1 MIYTHSVGRA
11 LQYFPQHTALLRD
24 GQPVTFRELD
34 VRVRRIAAVL
44 RRRGFL
50 GGDRLAF
57 LMPNGADYIEL
68 VYACSLLGVIAVPIN
83 TRYAG
88 AEIDRLLED
97 ARPRGLIRHS
107 KFPAPAVSL
116 DWEHEIDLSPVDDA
130 EEEPYAG
137 EFYDP
142 DAILVLLYTSG
153 TTGAPKGAA
162 LTHANIFSN
171 IHDLNY
177 WLAYREKAVFLHASP
192 MFHIA
197 DFPVMFAAP
206 VFGAAQVTLPH
217 FDPPSFCASVQ
228 ANGVT
233 HTVLVPAMIN
243 MLCQFEELPA
253 YNMESLEVLA
263 YGGSPIAP
271 ALVRDIR
278 RLLQKAKLLQVY
290 GLSESGFLTGLTDA
304 EHTEDRLA
312 SCGRTCPGI
321 DLRVVKA
328 NGKPATSG
336 ELGNLVARG
345 SGIMLCYWHAL
356 EETLP
361 GDESLTDETTEALLG
376 GFLHTGDIGFQDKD
390 GYFYIVD
397 RAKEMIVSGGENVYS
412 SEVEAAI
419 YEISQV
425 KEAAV
430 FGIPD
435 EKWGELVA
443 AAVVLRPG
451 TTLSVEELM
460 QHCKER
466 IASYKVPRHIEFMTD
481 ELPKSGS
488 GKILKR
494 VLREKYWTGQS
505 RRV

>member
-24 GQPVTFRELD
+24 DRAVPFLELD
-34 VRVRRIAAVL
+34 VRVRKIAAAFQ
-44 RRRGFL
+44 RRGL
-50 GGDRLAF
+50 LSGDRLAF
-57 LMPNGADYIEL
+57 LMPNGPGYIEL

-88 AEIDRLLED
+88 AEIDRLLAD

-107 KFPAPAVSL
+107 KFPAPTVSV
-116 DWEHEIDLSPVDDA
+116 DWEHVIDLAPLDDA
-130 EEEPYAG
+130 EEELYAG

-162 LTHANIFSN
+162 LTHANVFSN

-177 WLAYREKAVFLHASP
+177 WVAYREKAVFLHASP

-197 DFPVMFAAP
+197 DFPAMFAAP
-206 VFGAAQVTLPH
+206 VFGAAQMTLEH
-217 FDPPSFCASVQ
+217 FDALSFCTSVQ
-228 ANGVT
+228 TNGVT
-233 HTVLVPAMIN
+233 HTVLVPSMIN
-243 MLCQFEELPA
+243 ALCQFQELA
-253 YNMESLEVLA
+253 AFN
-263 YGGSPIAP
+263 
-271 ALVRDIR
+271 
-278 RLLQKAKLLQVY
+278 
-290 GLSESGFLTGLTDA
+290 
-304 EHTEDRLA
+304 LA
-312 SCGRTCPGI
+312 SL
-321 DLRVVKA
+321 DV
-328 NGKPATSG
+328 
-336 ELGNLVARG
+336 LG
-345 SGIMLCYWHAL
+345 YWHDI
-356 EETLP
+356 EEDLP
-361 GDESLTDETTEALLG
+361 GDASSVDETTEALRG
-376 GFLHTGDIGFQDKD
+376 GFFHTGDIGRQDKD

-412 SEVEAAI
+412 AEVEAAI
-419 YEISQV
+419 YEIPEV

-451 TTLSVEELM
+451 TDLSAEELK
-460 QHCKER
+460 QYCKTR
-466 IASYKVPRHIEFMTD
+466 IASYKVPRHIEFMTE

-494 VLREKYWTGQS
+494 VLREKYWAGQS

>member
-1 MIYTHSVGRA
+1 MIYTHSIGRA

-24 GQPVTFRELD
+24 ERAVPFLELD
-34 VRVRRIAAVL
+34 IRVRRIAAAL

-50 GGDRLAF
+50 SGDRLAF
-57 LMPNGADYIEL
+57 LMPNGPDYIEL

-88 AEIDRLLED
+88 AEINRVLED

-107 KFPAPAVSL
+107 KFPAPTVSL
-116 DWEHEIDLSPVDDA
+116 EWDHMIDAAPLDDG
-130 EEEPYAG
+130 EEELYAG

-142 DAILVLLYTSG
+142 DAVLVLLYTSG

-162 LTHANIFSN
+162 LTHANIFS
-171 IHDLNY
+171 IVHDLNY
-177 WLAYREKAVFLHASP
+177 WLTYREKAVFLHASP

-197 DFPVMFAAP
+197 DFPAMFAAP
-206 VFGAAQVTLPH
+206 VFGSAQRTLER
-217 FDPPSFCASVQ
+217 FDALSFCKSVQ
-228 ANGVT
+228 THGVT
-233 HTVLVPAMIN
+233 HTVLVPSMIN
-243 MLCQFEELPA
+243 TLCQFEDLA
-253 YNMESLEVLA
+253 AFNLDSLDVLA

-271 ALVRDIR
+271 ALVREVR
-278 RLLQKAKLLQVY
+278 RALPKAKLLQVY
-290 GLSESGFLTGLTDA
+290 GLSEAGFLTGLTDA
-304 EHTEDRLA
+304 EHTDERLQ

-321 DLRVVKA
+321 DLRVVDA
-328 NGKPATSG
+328 AGKPVASG

-345 SGIMLCYWHAL
+345 LGIMRGYWHDI
-356 EETLP
+356 EEDLS
-361 GDESLTDETTEALLG
+361 GDESSVDETAEALRG
-376 GFLHTGDIGFQDKD
+376 GFFRTGDIGRQDKD

-412 SEVEAAI
+412 GEVEAAI
-419 YEISQV
+419 YEIPVV

-435 EKWGELVA
+435 DKWGELVA

-451 TTLSVEELM
+451 TNLSAEELK
-460 QHCKER
+460 QYCKTR
-466 IASYKVPRHIEFMTD
+466 IASYKVPRHIEFMAE

-494 VLREKYWTGQS
+494 VLREKYWAGQS

>member
-1 MIYTHSVGRA
+1 MIYAHSVGRA
-11 LQYFPQHTALLRD
+11 LQYFPQHSALLRD
-24 GQPVTFRELD
+24 GRRVTFLELD
-34 VRVRRIAAVL
+34 SRVRKIAAAL

-50 GGDRLAF
+50 GGDRLAL
-57 LMPNGADYIEL
+57 LMPNGPDYIEL
-68 VYACSLLGVIAVPIN
+68 IYACSLLGVIAVPIN

-88 AEIDRLLED
+88 AEVDRLLED

-107 KFPAPAVSL
+107 KLPPPTVQL
-116 DWEHEIDLSPVDDA
+116 EWEHVIDLAPLDEA
-130 EEEPYAG
+130 NEERYAG

-197 DFPVMFAAP
+197 DFPTMFAAP
-206 VFGAAQVTLPH
+206 VFGAAQMTLDR
-217 FDPPSFCASVQ
+217 FDAPSFCAAVQ
-228 ANGVT
+228 TNGVT
-233 HTVLVPAMIN
+233 HTVLVPSMIN
-243 MLCQFEELPA
+243 TLCGFPELSA
-253 YNMESLEVLA
+253 FNLNSLDVLA

-278 RLLQKAKLLQVY
+278 RALPKAKLLQVY
-290 GLSESGFLTGLTDA
+290 GLSEAGFLSGLTDA
-304 EHTEDRLA
+304 EHTGDRLQ
-312 SCGRTCPGI
+312 SCGRPCPGI
-321 DLRVVKA
+321 DLRVVDEA
-328 NGKPATSG
+328 GKPVASG
-336 ELGNLVARG
+336 DLGNLVARG
-345 SGIMLCYWHAL
+345 PGIMRGYWHDI
-356 EETLP
+356 EEDLP
-361 GDESLTDETTEALLG
+361 EDELLVDETAEALRG
-376 GFLHTGDIGFQDKD
+376 GFFHTGDIGRQDKD
-390 GYFYIVD
+390 GYFYILD
-397 RAKEMIVSGGENVYS
+397 RAKDMIVSGGENVYS
-412 SEVEAAI
+412 GEVEAAV
-419 YEISQV
+419 YEIPQV
-425 KEAAV
+425 KEVAV

-451 TTLSVEELM
+451 TNLSAEELK
-460 QHCKER
+460 QFCKTR
-466 IASYKVPRHIEFMTD
+466 IASYKVPRHIEFMTE

-494 VLREKYWTGQS
+494 VLREKYWVGQS

>member
-1 MIYTHSVGRA
+1 MIYTHSIGRA

-24 GQPVTFRELD
+24 ERAVPFLELD
-34 VRVRRIAAVL
+34 IRVRRIAAAL

-50 GGDRLAF
+50 SGDRLAF
-57 LMPNGADYIEL
+57 LMPNGPDYIEL

-88 AEIDRLLED
+88 AEINRVLED

-107 KFPAPAVSL
+107 KFPAPTVSL
-116 DWEHEIDLSPVDDA
+116 EWDHMIDAAPLDDG
-130 EEEPYAG
+130 EEELYAG

-142 DAILVLLYTSG
+142 DAVLVLLYTSG

-162 LTHANIFSN
+162 LTHANIFS
-171 IHDLNY
+171 IVHDLNY
-177 WLAYREKAVFLHASP
+177 WLTYREKAVFLHASP

-197 DFPVMFAAP
+197 DFPAMFAAP
-206 VFGAAQVTLPH
+206 VFGSAQRTLER
-217 FDPPSFCASVQ
+217 FDALSFCKSVQ
-228 ANGVT
+228 TYGVT
-233 HTVLVPAMIN
+233 HTVLVPSMIN
-243 MLCQFEELPA
+243 TLCQFEDLA
-253 YNMESLEVLA
+253 AFNLDSLDVLA

-271 ALVRDIR
+271 ALVREVR
-278 RLLQKAKLLQVY
+278 RALPKAKLLQVY
-290 GLSESGFLTGLTDA
+290 GLSEAGFLTGLTDA
-304 EHTEDRLA
+304 EHTDERLQ

-321 DLRVVKA
+321 DLRVVDA
-328 NGKPATSG
+328 AGKPVASG

-345 SGIMLCYWHAL
+345 LGIMRGYWHDI
-356 EETLP
+356 EEDLS
-361 GDESLTDETTEALLG
+361 GDESSVDETAEALRG
-376 GFLHTGDIGFQDKD
+376 GFFRTGDIGRQDKD

-412 SEVEAAI
+412 GEVEAAI
-419 YEISQV
+419 YEIPVV

-435 EKWGELVA
+435 DKWGELVA

-451 TTLSVEELM
+451 TNLSAEELK
-460 QHCKER
+460 QYCKTR
-466 IASYKVPRHIEFMTD
+466 IASYKVPRHIEFMAE

-494 VLREKYWTGQS
+494 VLREKYWAGQS

>member
-1 MIYTHSVGRA
+1 
-11 LQYFPQHTALLRD
+11 
-24 GQPVTFRELD
+24 
-34 VRVRRIAAVL
+34 
-44 RRRGFL
+44 
-50 GGDRLAF
+50 
-57 LMPNGADYIEL
+57 MPNGADYIEL
-68 VYACSLLGVIAVPIN
+68 VYACSLLGAIAVPIN

-107 KFPAPAVSL
+107 KFSAPTASL
-116 DWEHEIDLSPVDDA
+116 DWEHVIDLAPLAEID
-130 EEEPYAG
+130 EKPYTG

-153 TTGAPKGAA
+153 TTGQPKGAA
-162 LTHANIFSN
+162 LTHSNVFSN
-171 IHDLNY
+171 IHDLNC
-177 WLAYREKAVFLHASP
+177 WLSYREKAVFLHASP

-197 DFPVMFAAP
+197 DFPAMFAAP
-206 VFGAAQVTLPH
+206 VFGAAQMTLPH

-233 HTVLVPAMIN
+233 HTVLVPSMIN
-243 MLCQFEELPA
+243 ILCQFEELHA
-253 YNMESLEVLA
+253 YHLESLEVLA

-278 RLLQKAKLLQVY
+278 RLLPKAKLLQVY
-290 GLSESGFLTGLTDA
+290 GLSEAGFLTGLTDA
-304 EHTEDRLA
+304 EHTEDRLT

-328 NGKPATSG
+328 NGEPAASG

-345 SGIMLCYWHAL
+345 PGIMVGYWHDI
-356 EETLP
+356 EEDLP
-361 GDESLTDETTEALLG
+361 GEESSVDETAEALRG
-376 GFLHTGDIGFQDKD
+376 GFFHTGDIGRQDKD
-390 GYFYIVD
+390 GFFYIVD
-397 RAKEMIVSGGENVYS
+397 RAKEMIVTGGENVYS
-412 SEVEAAI
+412 AEVEAAI
-419 YEISQV
+419 YEIPEV

-451 TTLSVEELM
+451 TNLSAEELK
-460 QHCKER
+460 QYCKTR
-466 IASYKVPRHIEFMTD
+466 IASYKVPRHIEFMTE

-494 VLREKYWTGQS
+494 VLREKYWLGQS
-505 RRV
+505 RQV

>member
-1 MIYTHSVGRA
+1 MIYTHSIGRA

-24 GQPVTFRELD
+24 ERAVSFLELD
-34 VRVRRIAAVL
+34 IRVRRTAAAL

-50 GGDRLAF
+50 SGDRLAF
-57 LMPNGADYIEL
+57 LMPNGSDYIEL

-83 TRYAG
+83 TRYAS
-88 AEIDRLLED
+88 AEIDRVLED

-107 KFPAPAVSL
+107 KFPAPRVSL
-116 DWEHEIDLSPVDDA
+116 EWEHVIDLAPVGEAD
-130 EEEPYAG
+130 EELYAG

-142 DAILVLLYTSG
+142 DAVLVLLYTSG

-197 DFPVMFAAP
+197 DFPAMFAAP
-206 VFGAAQVTLPH
+206 VFGAAQMTLER
-217 FDPPSFCASVQ
+217 FDSLSFCTSVQ
-228 ANGVT
+228 TRGVT
-233 HTVLVPAMIN
+233 HTVLVPSMIN
-243 MLCQFEELPA
+243 TLCQFQELA
-253 YNMESLEVLA
+253 AFNLNSLEVLG

-271 ALVRDIR
+271 ALVREVR
-278 RLLQKAKLLQVY
+278 RSFPKAKLLQVY
-290 GLSESGFLTGLTDA
+290 GLSEAGFLTGLTDA
-304 EHTEDRLA
+304 EHTDDRLQ
-312 SCGRTCPGI
+312 SCGRPCPGI
-321 DLRVVKA
+321 DLRVVDA
-328 NGKPATSG
+328 VGRPVASG
-336 ELGNLVARG
+336 EVGNLVARG
-345 SGIMLCYWHAL
+345 PGIMLGYWHDI
-356 EETLP
+356 EEDLP
-361 GDESLTDETTEALLG
+361 GAESSVDETVEALRG
-376 GFLHTGDIGFQDKD
+376 GFLHTGDIGRQDQD

-412 SEVEAAI
+412 GEVEATI
-419 YEISQV
+419 YEIPEV

-435 EKWGELVA
+435 EKWGEVVA

-451 TTLSVEELM
+451 STLSAEVLK
-460 QHCKER
+460 QYCKTR
-466 IASYKVPRHIEFMTD
+466 IASYKVPSHIEFMTE
-481 ELPKSGS
+481 ELPKSAT

-494 VLREKYWTGQS
+494 VLREKYWLGQP

>member
-1 MIYTHSVGRA
+1 V
-11 LQYFPQHTALLRD
+11 
-24 GQPVTFRELD
+24 
-34 VRVRRIAAVL
+34 
-44 RRRGFL
+44 
-50 GGDRLAF
+50 
-57 LMPNGADYIEL
+57 
-68 VYACSLLGVIAVPIN
+68 
-83 TRYAG
+83 
-88 AEIDRLLED
+88 
-97 ARPRGLIRHS
+97 
-107 KFPAPAVSL
+107 
-116 DWEHEIDLSPVDDA
+116 IDLAPLVDA

-137 EFYDP
+137 EFYDAG
-142 DAILVLLYTSG
+142 AILALLYTSG
-153 TTGAPKGAA
+153 TTGQPKGAA
-162 LTHANIFSN
+162 LTHSNIFSN
-171 IHDLNY
+171 IHDLHY
-177 WLAYREKAVFLHASP
+177 WLSYREKAVFLHASP

-197 DFPVMFAAP
+197 DFPAMFAAP
-206 VFGAAQVTLPH
+206 VFGAAQMTLPR
-217 FDPPSFCASVQ
+217 FDPASFCGSVQ

-233 HTVLVPAMIN
+233 HTVLVPSMIN
-243 MLCQFEELPA
+243 TLCQFEQLQT
-253 YNMESLEVLA
+253 YDMKSLELLA

-271 ALVRDIR
+271 TLVRDIR
-278 RLLQKAKLLQVY
+278 RLMPKAKLLQVY
-290 GLSESGFLTGLTDA
+290 GLSEAGFLTGLTDD
-304 EHTEDRLA
+304 EHTEDRLM

-328 NGKPATSG
+328 NGEPAPSG

-345 SGIMLCYWHAL
+345 PGVMLCYWHDL
-356 EETLP
+356 E
-361 GDESLTDETTEALLG
+361 GDMPRDEASVDETTEALLG
-376 GFLHTGDIGFQDKD
+376 GFLHTGDIGFQDED

-412 SEVEAAI
+412 GEVEAAI
-419 YEISQV
+419 YEIPQV

-460 QHCKER
+460 QYCKER
-466 IASYKVPRHIEFMTD
+466 IASYKVPRHIEFMTG

-494 VLREKYWTGQS
+494 VLSEKYWAGQP

>member
-1 MIYTHSVGRA
+1 MIYIHSIGRA
-11 LQYFPQHTALLRD
+11 LQYFPQHTALLRE
-24 GQPVTFRELD
+24 GQAVTFPELD
-34 VRVRRIAAVL
+34 VRVRRIASAL

-50 GGDRLAF
+50 SGDRLAF
-57 LMPNGADYIEL
+57 LMSNGPDYIEL

-88 AEIDRLLED
+88 AEVDRLLD
-97 ARPRGLIRHS
+97 DSQPRGLIRHS
-107 KFPAPAVSL
+107 PFPAPTVSL
-116 DWEHEIDLSPVDDA
+116 DWEHVIDLAPLDDGT
-130 EEEPYAG
+130 EELYAG

-153 TTGAPKGAA
+153 TTGTPKGAS

-171 IHDLNY
+171 IHILSY
-177 WLAYREKAVFLHASP
+177 WLTYREKAVFLHASP

-197 DFPVMFAAP
+197 DFPAMFAAP
-206 VFGAAQVTLPH
+206 VFGAAQMTLTH
-217 FDPPSFCASVQ
+217 FDPASFCGSVQ

-233 HTVLVPAMIN
+233 HTVLVPSMIN
-243 MLCQFEELPA
+243 ILCKFKELQT
-253 YNMESLEVLA
+253 YDLESLELLA

-271 ALVRDIR
+271 SLVRDVR
-278 RLLQKAKLLQVY
+278 RLMPKTKLLQVY
-290 GLSESGFLTGLTDA
+290 GLSEAGFLPGLTDA
-304 EHTEDRLA
+304 EHTEDRLT

-328 NGKPATSG
+328 NGSQVATG
-336 ELGNLVARG
+336 ELGNLIARG
-345 SGIMLCYWHAL
+345 PGIMRGYWHDI
-356 EETLP
+356 EEDLP
-361 GDESLTDETTEALLG
+361 RDEASVDETAEALRG
-376 GFLHTGDIGFQDKD
+376 GFFHTGDIGRQDKD
-390 GYFYIVD
+390 SFFYIVD

-412 SEVEAAI
+412 GEVEAAI
-419 YEISQV
+419 YEIPQV
-425 KEAAV
+425 KEVAV

-451 TTLSVEELM
+451 SNLSAEQLK
-460 QHCKER
+460 QFCKTR
-466 IASYKVPRHIEFMTD
+466 IASYKVPRHIEFMTE

-494 VLREKYWTGQS
+494 VLREKYWAGQS

>member
-24 GQPVTFRELD
+24 GQAVTFLELD
-34 VRVRRIAAVL
+34 VRVRRTAAAL

-50 GGDRLAF
+50 SGDRLAF
-57 LMPNGADYIEL
+57 LMTNGPDYIEL

-97 ARPRGLIRHS
+97 ARPRGLIRNS
-107 KFPAPAVSL
+107 KFPAPTVSL
-116 DWEHEIDLSPVDDA
+116 EWEHVIDLAPLDEDN
-130 EEEPYAG
+130 EELYAG

-162 LTHANIFSN
+162 LTHVNIFSVV
-171 IHDLNY
+171 HDLNY
-177 WLAYREKAVFLHASP
+177 WLTYREKALFLHASP

-197 DFPVMFAAP
+197 DFPAMFAAP
-206 VFGAAQVTLPH
+206 VFGAAQMTLER
-217 FDPPSFCASVQ
+217 FDAQSFCTSVQ
-228 ANGVT
+228 TRAVT
-233 HTVLVPAMIN
+233 HTVLVPSMIN
-243 MLCQFEELPA
+243 TLCQFDDRAAFNLD
-253 YNMESLEVLA
+253 SLDVLA

-271 ALVRDIR
+271 ALVREVR
-278 RLLQKAKLLQVY
+278 GVLPKAKLLQVY
-290 GLSESGFLTGLTDA
+290 GLSETGFLTGLTDA
-304 EHTEDRLA
+304 EHTDERLQ
-312 SCGRTCPGI
+312 SCGRPCPGI
-321 DLRVVKA
+321 DLRVVDA
-328 NGKPATSG
+328 AGKSVASG

-345 SGIMLCYWHAL
+345 PGIMRGYWRDI
-356 EETLP
+356 EEELP
-361 GDESLTDETTEALLG
+361 EDESSVDETAEALRG
-376 GFLHTGDIGFQDKD
+376 GFFHTGDIGRQDKD

-397 RAKEMIVSGGENVYS
+397 RAKEMIVTGGENVYS
-412 SEVEAAI
+412 AEVEAAI
-419 YEISQV
+419 YEIPEV
-425 KEAAV
+425 REAAV

-435 EKWGELVA
+435 EKWRELVA

-451 TTLSVEELM
+451 TSLSAEELK
-460 QHCKER
+460 QYCKTR
-466 IASYKVPRHIEFMTD
+466 IASYKVPRHIEFMTE

-494 VLREKYWTGQS
+494 VLREKYWAGQS
-505 RRV
+505 RQV

>member
-24 GQPVTFRELD
+24 GEAITFPELD
-34 VRVRRIAAVL
+34 IRVRKIAAAL

-50 GGDRLAF
+50 SGERLAF
-57 LMPNGADYIEL
+57 LLPNGPDYIEL

-107 KFPAPAVSL
+107 KFPTPTVSL
-116 DWEHEIDLSPVDDA
+116 DWDHVIDLAPLSDA
-130 EEEPYAG
+130 EEELYAG

-153 TTGAPKGAA
+153 TTGDPKGAA
-162 LTHANIFSN
+162 LTHANVFSN

-197 DFPVMFAAP
+197 DFPAMFAAP
-206 VFGAAQVTLPH
+206 VFGAAQMTLGH
-217 FDPPSFCASVQ
+217 FDALSFCASVQ
-228 ANGVT
+228 TNRVT
-233 HTVLVPAMIN
+233 HTVLVPSMIN
-243 MLCQFEELPA
+243 TLCQFQELTA
-253 YNMESLEVLA
+253 FNLDSLDVLA

-271 ALVRDIR
+271 VLVREVR
-278 RLLQKAKLLQVY
+278 RALPKAKLLQVY
-290 GLSESGFLTGLTDA
+290 GLSEAGFLTGLIDA
-304 EHTEDRLA
+304 EHTDDRLQ
-312 SCGRTCPGI
+312 SCGRPCPGI
-321 DLRVVKA
+321 DLRVVDA
-328 NGKPATSG
+328 AGEPVASG

-345 SGIMLCYWHAL
+345 PGIMRGYWHDI
-356 EETLP
+356 EEDLP
-361 GDESLTDETTEALLG
+361 GNESSVDETAEALRG
-376 GFLHTGDIGFQDKD
+376 GFFHTGDIGRQDKN

-397 RAKEMIVSGGENVYS
+397 RAKEIIVSGGENVYS
-412 SEVEAAI
+412 GEVEAAI
-419 YEISQV
+419 YEIPEV

-443 AAVVLRPG
+443 AVVVLRPG
-451 TTLSVEELM
+451 TNLSAEELK
-460 QHCKER
+460 QYCKTR
-466 IASYKVPRHIEFMTD
+466 IASYKVPRHIEFMTE

-494 VLREKYWTGQS
+494 VLREKYWAGQS

>member
-1 MIYTHSVGRA
+1 MIYTHSIGRA

-24 GQPVTFRELD
+24 ERAVPFLELD
-34 VRVRRIAAVL
+34 LRVRRTAAAL
-44 RRRGFL
+44 QRRGFL
-50 GGDRLAF
+50 SGDRLAF

-88 AEIDRLLED
+88 AEIDRLLVD

-107 KFPAPAVSL
+107 KFPAPTVSL
-116 DWEHEIDLSPVDDA
+116 EWEHVIDLAPL
-130 EEEPYAG
+130 EEANEELDAG

-142 DAILVLLYTSG
+142 DAVLALLYTSG

-162 LTHANIFSN
+162 LTHANIFS
-171 IHDLNY
+171 IVHDLNY
-177 WLAYREKAVFLHASP
+177 WLTYRDKAVFLHASP

-197 DFPVMFAAP
+197 DFPAIFAAP
-206 VFGAAQVTLPH
+206 VFGAAQVTLER
-217 FDPPSFCASVQ
+217 FDAPSFCDSVQ
-228 ANGVT
+228 ARGVT
-233 HTVLVPAMIN
+233 HTVLVPSMIN
-243 MLCQFEELPA
+243 TLCQFEGRAAFNLD
-253 YNMESLEVLA
+253 SLDVLA
-263 YGGSPIAP
+263 YGGSPIAS
-271 ALVRDIR
+271 ALVREVR
-278 RLLQKAKLLQVY
+278 RDFPKAKLLQVY
-290 GLSESGFLTGLTDA
+290 GLSEAGFLTGLTDA
-304 EHTEDRLA
+304 EHTDERLQ

-321 DLRVVKA
+321 DLRVVDA
-328 NGKPATSG
+328 VGKPVPSG

-345 SGIMLCYWHAL
+345 LGIMRGYWHDI
-356 EETLP
+356 EEDLP
-361 GDESLTDETTEALLG
+361 EDESSVDETAEALRG
-376 GFLHTGDIGFQDKD
+376 GFFHTGDIGRQDKD

-397 RAKEMIVSGGENVYS
+397 RAKEMIVSGGENVYAG
-412 SEVEAAI
+412 EVEAAI
-419 YEISQV
+419 YEIPEV

-443 AAVVLRPG
+443 AAIVLRPG
-451 TTLSVEELM
+451 MNLSAEKVQEY
-460 QHCKER
+460 CKTR
-466 IASYKVPRHIEFMTD
+466 IASYKIPRHIEFMTE

-494 VLREKYWTGQS
+494 VLREKYWAGQS

>member
-24 GQPVTFRELD
+24 GHAVTFLELD
-34 VRVRRIAAVL
+34 VRVRRIAAAL

-50 GGDRLAF
+50 SGERLAF

-107 KFPAPAVSL
+107 KFSAPTVRL
-116 DWEHEIDLSPVDDA
+116 EWEHVIDLNPLDDA
-130 EEEPYAG
+130 EEELYAG

-197 DFPVMFAAP
+197 DFPAMFAAP
-206 VFGAAQVTLPH
+206 VFGAAQLTLPR
-217 FDPPSFCASVQ
+217 FDPASFCASVQ
-228 ANGVT
+228 TNGVT
-233 HTVLVPAMIN
+233 HTVLVPSMIN
-243 MLCQFEELPA
+243 TLCQFRELA
-253 YNMESLEVLA
+253 AFNLDSLDVLA

-271 ALVRDIR
+271 ALVREVR
-278 RLLQKAKLLQVY
+278 RALPEAKLLQVY
-290 GLSESGFLTGLTDA
+290 GLSEAGFLTGLTDA
-304 EHTEDRLA
+304 EHTDDRLQ
-312 SCGRTCPGI
+312 SCGRPCPGI
-321 DLRVVKA
+321 DLRVIDA
-328 NGKPATSG
+328 AGKPVASG
-336 ELGNLVARG
+336 ELGDLVARG
-345 SGIMLCYWHAL
+345 PGIMRGYWHDI
-356 EETLP
+356 EEDLP
-361 GDESLTDETTEALLG
+361 GDESSLDETAEALRG
-376 GFLHTGDIGFQDKD
+376 GFFHTGDIGRRDKD

-412 SEVEAAI
+412 GEVEAAI
-419 YEISQV
+419 YEIPEV

-443 AAVVLRPG
+443 AAVVLRPE
-451 TTLSVEELM
+451 THLSAEELKRY
-460 QHCKER
+460 CKTR
-466 IASYKVPRHIEFMTD
+466 IASYKVPRHIEFMAE

-488 GKILKR
+488 GKIMKR
-494 VLREKYWTGQS
+494 VLRERYWAGQS

>member
-1 MIYTHSVGRA
+1 MIYTHSIGRA

-24 GQPVTFRELD
+24 ERAVHFLELD
-34 VRVRRIAAVL
+34 IRVRRIAEAL

-50 GGDRLAF
+50 GGDRLA
-57 LMPNGADYIEL
+57 LLLPNGPDYIEL

-88 AEIDRLLED
+88 AEIDRLLVD

-107 KFPAPAVSL
+107 KFPAPTVSL
-116 DWEHEIDLSPVDDA
+116 DWEHVIDLAPLNEI
-130 EEEPYAG
+130 EEQPYTG

-142 DAILVLLYTSG
+142 DAILALLYTSG
-153 TTGAPKGAA
+153 TTGQPKGAA
-162 LTHANIFSN
+162 LTHANVFSN

-177 WLAYREKAVFLHASP
+177 WLSYREKAVFLHASP

-197 DFPVMFAAP
+197 DFPATFAAP
-206 VFGAAQVTLPH
+206 VFGAAQMTLPH

-228 ANGVT
+228 SNGVT
-233 HTVLVPAMIN
+233 HTVLVPSMIN
-243 MLCQFEELPA
+243 TLCQFEELHA
-253 YNMESLEVLA
+253 YDLESLEVLA

-278 RLLQKAKLLQVY
+278 RLLPKAKLLQVY
-290 GLSESGFLTGLTDA
+290 GLSEAGFLTGLTDA
-304 EHTEDRLA
+304 EHTEDRLT

-328 NGKPATSG
+328 NGEPAASG

-345 SGIMLCYWHAL
+345 PGIMLGYWHDI
-356 EETLP
+356 EEGLP
-361 GDESLTDETTEALLG
+361 GEESSVDETAEALRS
-376 GFLHTGDIGFQDKD
+376 GFFHTGDIGRQDKD
-390 GYFYIVD
+390 GFFYIVD

-412 SEVEAAI
+412 GEVEAAI
-419 YEISQV
+419 YEIPEV

-451 TTLSVEELM
+451 TNLSAEELT
-460 QHCKER
+460 QYCKTR
-466 IASYKVPRHIEFMTD
+466 IASYKVPRHIEFMTE

-488 GKILKR
+488 GKILKK
-494 VLREKYWTGQS
+494 VLREKYWSGQS